1 MGAFFEDLPELLR
14 ANTNGEVDVDDF
26 FYLAMVQ
33 WAKLTAITIEKV
45 HTYTHPCTLTE
56 PITHTLT

>member
-45 HTYTHPCTLTE
+45 HTCIHTHTLTE
-56 PITHTLT
+56 PITNTLT